1 MTEQTYSIGWS
12 AEGARLGMQSLWRL
26 AIWGVLAA
34 VALFTAVISAFSNTG
49 AQRSAAAATASQLPA
64 QQAASQQAASIEM
77 QQRSFAAEVRMQL
90 SNNTEETRRLSD
102 AVHAL
107 SADSQQLSTRMA
119 TVEHNLEG
127 VTGSIKRDR
136 APNVAPTPPTPQ
148 APPARPEAPMAT
160 SSIPSTASAVPAPP
174 PPAPEVK
181 LAVIPPAGAPPAGQ
195 SEEIKNSG
203 SDAANRAMASAS
215 AETASGL
222 GVDVGGAANFD
233 ALRTLWH
240 STKNNDPSLLD
251 DFYPLVATRE
261 NSKTHAAELRL
272 IIGPM
277 PDAEAAAQLCVTLAS
292 AHQYCQP
299 VAFEGQRLAV
309 ADAGKGMATH
319 RRAPPPAP
327 PIAGLKVVPAY
338 PAGK

>member
-1 MTEQTYSIGWS
+1 MTQQTYNAGWS

-26 AIWGVLAA
+26 ATWGVPAA
-34 VALFTAVISAFSNTG
+34 GALFIAVISVFSNAG
-49 AQRSAAAATASQLPA
+49 AQRSAAVATASQPA
-64 QQAASQQAASIEM
+64 QQAASQQVANLEM
-77 QQRSFAAEVRMQL
+77 QQRNFAAEVRMQL

-107 SADSQQLSTRMA
+107 SADREQLTTRMA
-119 TVEHNLEG
+119 TLERNLEG

-136 APNVAPTPPTPQ
+136 AASAVPPPAAPPV
-148 APPARPEAPMAT
+148 PPARPEAPMT
-160 SSIPSTASAVPAPP
+160 TGSIPPATPALPVAAAPVPAS
-174 PPAPEVK
+174 PAPEARV
-181 LAVIPPAGAPPAGQ
+181 AVVQPSGAPPAGQ
-195 SEEIKNSG
+195 SSG
-203 SDAANRAMASAS
+203 TDAANRAIASAS
-215 AETASGL
+215 TETASGL

-233 ALRTLWH
+233 ALRALWH
-240 STKNNDPSLLD
+240 ATKNNDPSLLD

-272 IIGPM
+272 IVGPM

-299 VAFEGQRLAV
+299 VAFAGQRLTV
-309 ADAGKGMATH
+309 ADATKVMAAH
-319 RRAPPPAP
+319 RRPPPTP
-327 PIAGLKVVPAY
+327 PITGLRVVPAY

>member
-26 AIWGVLAA
+26 ATWGVLAA
-34 VALFTAVISAFSNTG
+34 VALFIAVISAFSNAG
-49 AQRSAAAATASQLPA
+49 AQRSAPASQPA
-64 QQAASQQAASIEM
+64 QQAASQQAASLEM

-107 SADSQQLSTRMA
+107 SADREQLTTRMA
-119 TVEHNLEG
+119 TLERNLDG

-136 APNVAPTPPTPQ
+136 AANAALPPAAPQ
-148 APPARPEAPMAT
+148 IPPARPEAPMT
-160 SSIPSTASAVPAPP
+160 TGSIPPATPAPSAPVPAS
-174 PPAPEVK
+174 PAPEVRV
-181 LAVIPPAGAPPAGQ
+181 AVIQPGGAPPAGQ
-195 SEEIKNSG
+195 SEEVKSSG
-203 SDAANRAMASAS
+203 TDAANRTMASAS
-215 AETASGL
+215 TETASGL

-233 ALRTLWH
+233 ALRALWH

-309 ADAGKGMATH
+309 ADAGKGTVTH
-319 RRAPPPAP
+319 RRPPPVAP
-327 PIAGLKVVPAY
+327 PITGLKVVPAY